1 MGSSTM
7 KRSRIWQGL
16 WGNRS
21 RWQRAVLIFL
31 LLIVLASGALYQW
44 IFAGLPD
51 IDALEAGMVLPS
63 TRIYDRNGTLL
74 YQIADPNM
82 GVNQVVAL
90 DDLPDCMIDATLAT
104 EDANFYSHPGVD
116 IQGVIRALW
125 MNVKGGEVV
134 AGGST
139 ITQQVAR
146 NLLLDPE
153 QRAERTLQRKLRESV
168 LAVQLT
174 RAYTRDEILAL
185 YLNQT
190 FYGHLAYGV
199 QAAARAY
206 FGKGASEL
214 TLAECAMLAGLPQA
228 PTAYDPLSNPDAAK
242 DRQRIVL
249 DLMVK
254 HGYITSE
261 QADQAHGEQLQYAAT
276 AFPIE
281 APHFVAA
288 VWTQLQRDYGDLLYS
303 GGLEVVTTLDLDWQ
317 NTARDVAQQH
327 LDWLNNPP
335 PSEPE
340 HNAHNAAL
348 VAMDPHDGQI
358 LAMLGSP
365 DYFDERIDGAVN
377 AALAPRQPGSA
388 LKPFT
393 YAASF
398 DPTLDDPWTPATMI
412 LDVGTPFVTRRLE
425 SYTPSNFGLVEHGP
439 VLIREALASSYNI
452 PAVVALDHIGL
463 DALVRLTTR
472 LGISTLT
479 DTSRFDLSLTLGGG
493 EVRLLELTAAYGA
506 LANGGYRVDPVY
518 ILEIR
523 DEGGNILY
531 EWTPPEHTTPVIDPR
546 VTYLITDILS
556 DNEARI
562 PSFGP
567 GSALNIARPAAAK
580 TGTTTDFRDNWT
592 MGYTPDLVV
601 GVWVG
606 NADNSPMIE
615 VSGISGAG
623 PIWHDFMRRVMVGQ
637 PELEFSVP
645 AGLVR
650 AEVCAIS
657 GLLPTDYCPQTRWE
671 WFIEGT
677 VPEEADTFYQ
687 PFTIDSRTGLLVEET
702 TPSEYREERVYLILP
717 PEASDWANRQ
727 GIPQPPVGAT
737 IVGGE
742 EIPARLLSP
751 DPYTVYRLTP
761 LLPEQDQRIRL
772 TIAVPTHT
780 ERVTYWLD
788 DELLATVD
796 TSPFDHWWEL
806 YPGEH
811 DLYATVA
818 LDDGSTITTDSI
830 HFRVGAWIPPDER
843 PTSGTF
849 E

>member
-1 MGSSTM
+1 M
-7 KRSRIWQGL
+7 KRFGAQIWTRL
-16 WGNRS
+16 WRNRS
-21 RWQRAVLIFL
+21 WWQRMVIVFL
-31 LLIVLASGALYQW
+31 LLIIAAAGAIYQW
-44 IFAGLPD
+44 IFADLPS
-51 IDALEAGMVLPS
+51 IDALDEGLVLPS
-63 TRIYDRNGTLL
+63 TRIYDRDGTLL
-74 YQIADPNM
+74 YQITDPTM

-90 DDLPDCMIDATLAT
+90 ADLPDCMMDATIAT
-104 EDANFYSHPGVD
+104 EDENFYSHPGVD
-116 IQGVIRALW
+116 IQGVLRALW
-125 MNVKGGEVV
+125 INVKGGEVV

-146 NLLLDPE
+146 NLLFDPE
-153 QRAERTLQRKLRESV
+153 QRAERTLQRKLREGI
-168 LAVQLT
+168 LAIQLT
-174 RAYTRDEILAL
+174 QAYSRDEILAL

-190 FYGHLAYGV
+190 YYGHLAYGV
-199 QAAARAY
+199 EAAARAY

-214 TLAECAMLAGLPQA
+214 ALAECAMLAGLPQA
-228 PTAYDPLSNPDAAK
+228 PALYDPLSDPDAAQ
-242 DRQRIVL
+242 DRQRVVL
-249 DLMVK
+249 DLLVK
-254 HGYITSE
+254 HGYISSE
-261 QADQAHGEQLQYAAT
+261 EADQAYGEQLQYAAFP
-276 AFPIE
+276 FPIE

-288 VWTQLQRDYGDLLYS
+288 VWTQLQRDYGDMLYA
-303 GGLEVVTTLDLDWQ
+303 GGLEVITTLDLDWQ
-317 NTARDVAQQH
+317 NTAQEVAQQQ

-335 PSEPE
+335 AGEPE

-348 VAMDPHDGQI
+348 VALDPYTGEI

-398 DPTLDDPWTPATMI
+398 DPTLEDPWTPATMI

-425 SYTPSNFGLVEHGP
+425 SYTPANFGLVEHGP

-472 LGISTLT
+472 LGINTLT

-523 DEGGNILY
+523 DADGHTLY

-546 VTYLITDILS
+546 VAYLITDILS

-592 MGYTPDLVV
+592 VGYTPDLVV

-606 NADNSPMIE
+606 NADNTPMVE

-623 PIWHDFMRRVMVGQ
+623 PIWHDFMRRVLVGQ
-637 PELEFSVP
+637 PELEFAVP
-645 AGLVR
+645 EGLVR
-650 AEVCAIS
+650 AEVCATS
-657 GLLPTDYCPQTRWE
+657 GLLPTEYCPKTRWE

-677 VPEEADTFYQ
+677 VPEDEDMLYQ
-687 PFTIDSRTGLLVEET
+687 PFTIDTRTGLLADDT
-702 TPSEYREERVYLILP
+702 TLPDYQEERVYLILP
-717 PEASDWANRQ
+717 PEAQDWANRQ
-727 GIPQPPVGAT
+727 GIPQPPVGAQ

-751 DPYTVYRLTP
+751 DPYTVFRLTP
-761 LLPEQDQRIRL
+761 LVPEHEQRIRL

-780 ERVTYWLD
+780 ESVTYWLD
-788 DELLATVD
+788 EELLVTVD
-796 TSPFDHWWEL
+796 ETPFDHWWTL
-806 YPGEH
+806 FPGEH

-818 LDDGSTITTDSI
+818 LADGSTVTTEPI
-830 HFRVGAWIPPDER
+830 HFRVGAWVPPDER